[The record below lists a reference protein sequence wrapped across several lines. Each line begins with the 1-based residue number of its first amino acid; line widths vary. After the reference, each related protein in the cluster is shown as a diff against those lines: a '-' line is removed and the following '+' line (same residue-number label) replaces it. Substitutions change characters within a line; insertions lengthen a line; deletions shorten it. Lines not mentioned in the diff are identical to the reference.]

1 MTANEW
7 CNQANTLIS
16 QALAAAQGEE
26 NGIILNLEESFLQL
40 KTQQVPG
47 VPALVETAFK
57 NAMYALNDAIV
68 GNVINDWDRLKSDLD
83 VSARALGEISASA
96 KNAAALLSL
105 QPVTDVANSL
115 TAIVN
120 DVKGIKA
127 NPASADNIAQKI
139 QDISDKLQQILKT
152 ANIA

>member
-7 CNQANTLIS
+7 CDQANTLIS

-83 VSARALGEISASA
+83 VSARALGEIAASA
-96 KNAAALLSL
+96 KNAATLLSL

-120 DVKGIKA
+120 DVKGIQA

>member
-83 VSARALGEISASA
+83 VSARALGEIAASA

-127 NPASADNIAQKI
+127 NPDSADNIAQKI